1 MSSTGSDPRQMA
13 DSNEERPGR
22 LEHVEARL
30 VERLAELG
38 LAQVAVVAVAE
49 PLEDRGRHEPA
60 EGAERGA
67 EALRSTRF
75 QKRLDH
81 PRGAGGREDD
91 RVPARLPRPTGPPP

>member
-13 DSNEERPGR
+13 DSNEERPVR

-30 VERLAELG
+30 VERLVELG

-60 EGAERGA
+60 ESAELGAEG
-67 EALRSTRF
+67 LRSTRF
-75 QKRLDH
+75 QISLDH
-81 PRGAGGREDD
+81 PRGAGVCVG
-91 RVPARLPRPTGPPP
+91 VRLAALLSRQTGL